1 MARIRTI
8 KPDFWTDEE
17 VVELDPLERLLF
29 IGLWNFCDDQGF
41 FDYRPKKIKMQVLP
55 ADSID
60 IPAALARLARASL
73 LVAYQGP
80 EGVVLHIRNWKK
92 HQRVSNAAR
101 ERFAPSDLHE
111 LPDWADAL
119 ASPRD
124 SYPAEGK
131 GREGKRKGRE
141 EPGTGMHAPLRPVTR
156 EAVNG

>member
-41 FDYRPKKIKMQVLP
+41 IDYRPRKIKMQVLP
-55 ADSID
+55 ADEVD
-60 IPAALARLARASL
+60 LPRALANLAKASL
-73 LVAYQGP
+73 VVAFDGP
-80 EGVVLHIRNWKK
+80 EGVVLKIRNWHK
-92 HQRVSNAAR
+92 HQKISNAAR
-101 ERFAPSDLHE
+101 ERYSPSDLRL
-111 LPDWADAL
+111 LPDWDPTL

-131 GREGKRKGRE
+131 GREGKGKEIG
-141 EPGTGMHAPLRPVTR
+141 PSGMHSSSSSVTR
-156 EAVNG
+156 EAGVA